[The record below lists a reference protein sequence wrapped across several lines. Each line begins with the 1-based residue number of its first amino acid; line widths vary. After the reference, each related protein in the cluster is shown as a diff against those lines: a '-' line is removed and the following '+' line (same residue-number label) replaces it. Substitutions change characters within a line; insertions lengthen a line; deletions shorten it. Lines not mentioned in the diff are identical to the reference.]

1 MQGCRYEMKDNNIF
15 ASIPQRLDQEL
26 VEILHENKDVCIER
40 IISKGHTSPDTG
52 WYDQPKNEWVMVLKG
67 EAVIAFQDEPEIRL
81 AAGSYID
88 IAAHKKHRVSWT
100 DPNNETIW
108 LAVHYPS

>member
-1 MQGCRYEMKDNNIF
+1 MKDNNIF
-15 ASIPQRLDQEL
+15 AEIPQRLDQEL
-26 VEILHENKDVCIER
+26 VEILLENKGVSIER
-40 IISKGHTSPDTG
+40 IISKGHTSPASG
-52 WYDQPKNEWVMVLKG
+52 WYDQPTNEWVMVLKG
-67 EAVIAFQDEPEIRL
+67 EGVIAFEDEPEIRL
-81 AAGSYID
+81 VAGSYID

>member
-1 MQGCRYEMKDNNIF
+1 MKDNNIF
-15 ASIPQRLDQEL
+15 SSIPQRLDQEL
-26 VEILHENKDVCIER
+26 VEILLTNKDVCIER

-67 EAVIAFQDEPEIRL
+67 EAVIAFQGEPEIRL

>member
-1 MQGCRYEMKDNNIF
+1 MKDNNIF
-15 ASIPQRLDQEL
+15 ASIPQCLDQEL
-26 VEILHENKDVCIER
+26 VEILLKNKDVCIER

-67 EAVIAFQDEPEIRL
+67 EAVIAFQGEPEIRL

>member
-1 MQGCRYEMKDNNIF
+1 MKDNNIF

-40 IISKGHTSPDTG
+40 IISKGHTSPDSG

-67 EAVIAFQDEPEIRL
+67 EAVITFQDEPEIRL

>member
-1 MQGCRYEMKDNNIF
+1 MKDNNIF
-15 ASIPQRLDQEL
+15 SSIPQRLDQEL
-26 VEILHENKDVCIER
+26 VEILLENKDVCIER
-40 IISKGHTSPDTG
+40 IISKGHTSPDSG

-67 EAVIAFQDEPEIRL
+67 EAVISFQDEPEIRL

>member
-1 MQGCRYEMKDNNIF
+1 MKDNNIF

-26 VEILHENKDVCIER
+26 VEILLENKDVCIER
-40 IISKGHTSPDTG
+40 IISKGHTSPDSG

-67 EAVIAFQDEPEIRL
+67 EAVITFQDEPEIRL

>member
-1 MQGCRYEMKDNNIF
+1 MKDNNIF
-15 ASIPQRLDQEL
+15 SSIPQCLDQEL
-26 VEILHENKDVCIER
+26 VEILLTNKDVCIER

-67 EAVIAFQDEPEIRL
+67 EAVIAFQGEPEIRL

>member
-1 MQGCRYEMKDNNIF
+1 MKEKNIF
-15 ASIPQRLDQEL
+15 AAIPQHLDQEL
-26 VEILHENKDVCIER
+26 VEILLENRDVSIER
-40 IISKGHTSPDTG
+40 IISKGHTSPASG

-67 EAVIAFQDEPEIRL
+67 EAVISFQDDPEIRL
-81 AAGSYID
+81 IAGSYID